1 MFVYTLPHRYWQLTL
16 EVFTTTNIIVNN
28 IGNGVSII
36 TTIVGIHIGHIVDV
50 DVAAAASGTRQSLV
64 VSLLMSVAQAAADA
78 AAADWLGTAYH

>member
-16 EVFTTTNIIVNN
+16 EVFTTPNIIVNN

-50 DVAAAASGTRQSLV
+50 AAAASGTRQSLV
-64 VSLLMSVAQAAADA
+64 VSLLMSVAHAAADA